1 MDRYSKT
8 KQLAKK
14 KHTHIRQI
22 LIFIFDKFSQK
33 IRKDEKTQQQ
43 TLFFFS
49 HGTLKALLDQR
60 QKRLLSPVLF
70 NSTS

>member
-8 KQLAKK
+8 KQLAKQK
-14 KHTHIRQI
+14 NTHIRQI

-43 TLFFFS
+43 TLFF
-49 HGTLKALLDQR
+49 HMEL
-60 QKRLLSPVLF
+60 
-70 NSTS
+70 

>member
-43 TLFFFS
+43 TLFFF
-49 HGTLKALLDQR
+49 HMEL
-60 QKRLLSPVLF
+60 
-70 NSTS
+70 